1 MTWDDED
8 ATVVRKA
15 QAQQGMDALLRLP
28 QLTAQDREHLKALVE
43 SSHYRAVFG
52 AKEQQ

>member
-8 ATVVRKA
+8 ATVVRK
-15 QAQQGMDALLRLP
+15 
-28 QLTAQDREHLKALVE
+28 AQDREHLKALVE